1 MSIQGLHHITI
12 GCNDA
17 QRTID
22 FYAGVLGL
30 RFVKQ
35 TVNFDDPGSYHLYFG
50 DERGTPG
57 SAVTFFEWPGV
68 PKGRPGHRRDAPRRV
83 PGGHAGRA
91 AEVEAAPR
99 RSRPARHRSARP
111 AVLHVDLLQRSR
123 RDDPRNCDDRSRV
136 DR

>member
-22 FYAGVLGL
+22 FYTRVLGQRL
-30 RFVKQ
+30 VKQ

-68 PKGRPGHRRDAPRRV
+68 PKGGRASAARTTLPCRWP
-83 PGGHAGRA
+83 HATA
-91 AEVEAAPR
+91 AEVEAAPD
-99 RSRPARHRSARP
+99 RSRPPRHRSARS
-111 AVLHVDLLQRSR
+111 ALLHLDLL
-123 RDDPRNCDDRSRV
+123 
-136 DR
+136 